1 MRDPGESRDKG
12 KEERSRVALILRQN
26 GCLGLGSAHF
36 QLRHAELVS
45 ASMAR
50 PLVPRRAD
58 GNGRPWALKQVQGD
72 GISNARP
79 SSLPSEV
86 ENPSI
91 TKQAELHPNVDSGQ
105 HANIKRRCPPDFFPL
120 TPAKQLHIAAM
131 ALNRRPSTE

>member
-1 MRDPGESRDKG
+1 VIPAKAGIKVKKNGRESPFF
-12 KEERSRVALILRQN
+12 LRQN

-72 GISNARP
+72 GISNVRP

-105 HANIKRRCPPDFFPL
+105 HANIKRRCTPDFFPP